1 MQIRDTRFRETT
13 TKYGLGPTFT
23 VTSSVELWTPTRE
36 LRNLRGCHPCNRLRE
51 TTTKSGLGPTFTVTS
66 SVELWTPT
74 RELRNHRRCHP
85 FGFERRQQ
93 SRVLDR
99 PLQLLVS
106 VFGCGLKCRVGIVG
120 FGRRQQIRVL
130 ERPLLLL
137 VQLSFGLRRENL
149 EIFADAIHASINEQL
164 IQIYDGIFGFR
175 LKCRVEILAFE
186 RGRQSRVLDRPLLLL
201 VQLCFGLRRENLEVF
216 ADAIH
221 ASINEQLIQIYNS
234 VFGCGLKCRVGI
246 VGFGRRQQIR
256 VLDRPLLLLV
266 QLCFG
271 LRRENLEIF
280 ADAIHASINEQLIQI
295 YDGIFGFRLKCRV
308 EILAFERGRQSRV
321 LDRPLLLLD
330 QLCFGLRREN
340 LEIFADAIHASINEQ
355 LIQIYD
361 GIFGFRLKC
370 RVEILAFERGRQS
383 RVLDRPLLLK
393 CRVEILAFER
403 GRQSRVLDRPFQLL
417 LQMCFGLRRENLE
430 IFVDAIHTSI
440 NEQLIQ
446 ICNSVF
452 GCRLKCRVGI
462 LGFERRRQSR
472 VLDRPLQ
479 LLVQFCFGLRRE
491 NLEIF
496 ADAILASINEQLIQ
510 IYNSFF
516 DFSLKYRVGIV
527 GLERRQQSTVLD
539 RPLQLKCY
547 IGIVGFE
554 RRQQSRVLDRTL
566 HLLVQ
571 LSFGLRQ
578 ESLEIFAD
586 AIHASINE
594 QLIQMYDGIFG
605 FRLKCRVGILD
616 FERRRQSRVLD
627 RPLQLLVQLSCGL
640 RQDNLEI
647 FANAIHASINEQ
659 LIQIYNSVFGCRLKC
674 RLLVQLSFG
683 LRRGNLEISADAIHA
698 SINEQLIQIYDG
710 IFGCRLKCRVG
721 ILDFERRR
729 QSRVLDRPL
738 QLLVQLCFGLRRE
751 NLEIFADAIHASI
764 NKQLIQIYDG
774 IFGFRLKCRVGILGF
789 ERRRQSRVL
798 DRPLQLLVQFCFGL
812 RRENFEIFVDAI
824 HTSINEQLIQIYNS
838 VFGCRL
844 KCRVGILG
852 FESRQQSRVS
862 DRPFQLLLQLCFGLQ
877 RENLEIFVDAIHTS
891 INEQLIQIYN
901 SVFGCRFKCRVG
913 ILGFERRRQS
923 RVLDRPLQLLV
934 QFCFGLRRENL
945 EIFVDAIH
953 ASINEQL
960 IQIYNTVFGCRLKCR
975 VGILGFER
983 RRQSRVL
990 DRPLQLLTQMQSRE
1004 SRLRETTKNSGL
1016 GLTFPVTT
1024 SVVLWTSTR
1033 ELRNFR
1039 GCHPCKHKCRFGILG
1054 LERRQQTTVLDR
1066 TLQLLIKMLYLD
1078 SRLRETTT
1086 MSGLG
1091 PTFTVTS
1098 SVELWTSTRELRNFR
1113 GCHPCKYKRTL
1124 LVQLSFGLRRENLE
1138 IFADVIHASI
1148 NEQLI
1153 QIYDGIFGFRLK
1165 CRVGILGFERRR
1177 QSRVLDRTLQL
1188 LVQLCCGLRQENL
1201 EFIADAIH
1209 ASINEQLIQIY
1220 NSVFG
1225 CRLKCRVGT
1234 VSFGRRQQIRV
1245 LERPFQHK
1253 CSVEIVAFERRR
1265 QSRVLDRPLKLL
1277 VQLCCGLRR
1286 GNLEIF
1292 VDAFHAS
1299 INEQLIQIYDG
1310 IFGFR
1315 LKCRVG
1321 IFGFERRQQSRV
1333 LDRPLKLL
1341 VQLCCGLRRENLE
1354 IFVDAFHASINEQ
1367 LIQIYDGI
1375 FGFRLKCRVGIFG
1388 FERRQQSRVLDRPS
1402 KLLVQLCCG
1411 LRRENL
1417 EISADAIHASINEQ
1431 LIQIYDG
1438 IFGFRLKCRVGILGF
1453 ERRRQSRVLER
1464 PFQLQLQLCF
1474 RLRRENLEIFADAIH
1489 ASTNE

>member
-1 MQIRDTRFRETT
+1 MQIRDTRFRETTTKSGLGPTFTVTSSVTQMQIRDTRFRETT

-36 LRNLRGCHPCNRLRE
+36 LRNLRGCHPCKLKCYIGIVGFERRQQSRVLDRLLQLLVQLSFGLRQENLEIIADAIHIKMLYRHSRLRE

-66 SVELWTPT
+66 KVDFWTST
-74 RELRNHRRCHP
+74 RELRQ
-85 FGFERRQQ
+85 F
-93 SRVLDR
+93 SRM
-99 PLQLLVS
+99 PSIQLIQIYNS
-106 VFGCGLKCRVGIVG
+106 VFGCGLNCRVGIVG

-186 RGRQSRVLDRPLLLL
+186 RGQQSRVLDRPLLLL

-383 RVLDRPLLLK
+383 RVLDRPLMLLNLEIFADAIHASINEQLIQIYDGIFGFRLK

-403 GRQSRVLDRPFQLL
+403 GRQSRVLDRP
-417 LQMCFGLRRENLE
+417 
-430 IFVDAIHTSI
+430 
-440 NEQLIQ
+440 
-446 ICNSVF
+446 
-452 GCRLKCRVGI
+452 LK
-462 LGFERRRQSR
+462 
-472 VLDRPLQ
+472 
-479 LLVQFCFGLRRE
+479 
-491 NLEIF
+491 
-496 ADAILASINEQLIQ
+496 
-510 IYNSFF
+510 
-516 DFSLKYRVGIV
+516 
-527 GLERRQQSTVLD
+527 
-539 RPLQLKCY
+539 
-547 IGIVGFE
+547 
-554 RRQQSRVLDRTL
+554 
-566 HLLVQ
+566 LLVQ
-571 LSFGLRQ
+571 L
-578 ESLEIFAD
+578 
-586 AIHASINE
+586 
-594 QLIQMYDGIFG
+594 
-605 FRLKCRVGILD
+605 C
-616 FERRRQSRVLD
+616 
-627 RPLQLLVQLSCGL
+627 C
-640 RQDNLEI
+640 
-647 FANAIHASINEQ
+647 
-659 LIQIYNSVFGCRLKC
+659 
-674 RLLVQLSFG
+674 G
-683 LRRGNLEISADAIHA
+683 LRRGNLEIFVDAFHA
-698 SINEQLIQIYDG
+698 SINE
-710 IFGCRLKCRVG
+710 
-721 ILDFERRR
+721 
-729 QSRVLDRPL
+729 
-738 QLLVQLCFGLRRE
+738 
-751 NLEIFADAIHASI
+751 
-764 NKQLIQIYDG
+764 QLIQIYDG
-774 IFGFRLKCRVGILGF
+774 IFGFRLKCRVGIFGF
-789 ERRRQSRVL
+789 DRRQQSRVL
-798 DRPLQLLVQFCFGL
+798 DRPLKLLVQ
-812 RRENFEIFVDAI
+812 
-824 HTSINEQLIQIYNS
+824 
-838 VFGCRL
+838 
-844 KCRVGILG
+844 
-852 FESRQQSRVS
+852 
-862 DRPFQLLLQLCFGLQ
+862 LC
-877 RENLEIFVDAIHTS
+877 
-891 INEQLIQIYN
+891 
-901 SVFGCRFKCRVG
+901 C
-913 ILGFERRRQS
+913 
-923 RVLDRPLQLLV
+923 
-934 QFCFGLRRENL
+934 GLRRENL

-960 IQIYNTVFGCRLKCR
+960 IQIY
-975 VGILGFER
+975 
-983 RRQSRVL
+983 
-990 DRPLQLLTQMQSRE
+990 
-1004 SRLRETTKNSGL
+1004 
-1016 GLTFPVTT
+1016 
-1024 SVVLWTSTR
+1024 
-1033 ELRNFR
+1033 
-1039 GCHPCKHKCRFGILG
+1039 
-1054 LERRQQTTVLDR
+1054 
-1066 TLQLLIKMLYLD
+1066 
-1078 SRLRETTT
+1078 
-1086 MSGLG
+1086 
-1091 PTFTVTS
+1091 
-1098 SVELWTSTRELRNFR
+1098 
-1113 GCHPCKYKRTL
+1113 
-1124 LVQLSFGLRRENLE
+1124 
-1138 IFADVIHASI
+1138 
-1148 NEQLI
+1148 
-1153 QIYDGIFGFRLK
+1153 DGIFGFRLK
-1165 CRVGILGFERRR
+1165 CRVEILAFERGR
-1177 QSRVLDRTLQL
+1177 QSRVLDRPLML
-1188 LVQLCCGLRQENL
+1188 LVQL
-1201 EFIADAIH
+1201 
-1209 ASINEQLIQIY
+1209 
-1220 NSVFG
+1220 
-1225 CRLKCRVGT
+1225 
-1234 VSFGRRQQIRV
+1234 
-1245 LERPFQHK
+1245 HK

-1321 IFGFERRQQSRV
+1321 IFGFDRRQQSRV